1 MANSFNK
8 IKLGLLTDIEM
19 LLMIEKGIRGGIRHT
34 VYGYTKPNKRYT
46 RSKGHYKN
54 KELSNLK

>member
-19 LLMIEKGIRGGIRHT
+19 LLKIEKGIRGGIRHT

-46 RSKGHYKN
+46 EGHYKN

>member
-8 IKLGLLTDIEM
+8 MKLGLLTDIET

-34 VYGYTKPNKRYT
+34 VYGYTKPNK
-46 RSKGHYKN
+46 KDIEGHYKN
-54 KELSNLK
+54 KELPNLK

>member
-19 LLMIEKGIRGGIRHT
+19 LLRIEKGFRGGIRHT

-46 RSKGHYKN
+46 EGHYKN